1 MDTEILQDMKAYFG
15 EDYNSIDENTL
26 LFCIKRAMKS
36 FQNQRKYPDT
46 YSEQMRLKDM
56 ENYYACIFD
65 LALYWTNM
73 QGVEFQLSHS
83 ENGVNRSWETET
95 EIYSRHHIV
104 PIARIV

>member
-1 MDTEILQDMKAYFG
+1 
-15 EDYNSIDENTL
+15 
-26 LFCIKRAMKS
+26 
-36 FQNQRKYPDT
+36 
-46 YSEQMRLKDM
+46 M